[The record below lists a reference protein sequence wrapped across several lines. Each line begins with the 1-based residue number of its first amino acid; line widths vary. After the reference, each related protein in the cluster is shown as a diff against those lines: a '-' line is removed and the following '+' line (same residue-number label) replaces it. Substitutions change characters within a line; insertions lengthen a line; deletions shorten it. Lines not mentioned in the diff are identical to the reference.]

1 MQWIRETDEFD
12 GVRYKSSLNTSLVDG
27 MGAINIALPV
37 KEYRADGLDRRLAEK
52 ITVSDIGY
60 LDVNC
65 DFQ

>member
-37 KEYRADGLDRRLAEK
+37 KEYRADGLDRSCLLYTSPSPR
-52 ITVSDIGY
+52 D
-60 LDVNC
+60 
-65 DFQ
+65 